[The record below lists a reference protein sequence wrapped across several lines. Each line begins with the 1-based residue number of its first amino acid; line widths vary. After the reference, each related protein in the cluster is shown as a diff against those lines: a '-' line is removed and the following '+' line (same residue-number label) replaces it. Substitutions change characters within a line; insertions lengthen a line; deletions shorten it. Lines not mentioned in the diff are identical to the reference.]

1 MRLYEELKWRG
12 LIKDVAGEDLEKL
25 LNGKPITFYWGT
37 DPTAD
42 SLHLGHYSSL
52 VTAKRLAKAGHHP
65 ILLVGGATGLIGDP
79 RPTAEREIISKEQLN
94 KNLEGIK
101 KQVSNIFDGKAEVVN
116 NYDWFKG
123 YEFTDFLRD
132 VGKYININYM
142 LDKDIIRRRLE
153 TGITFAE
160 FAYTL
165 IQGYDFLWLYQNK
178 NCVLQAEGS
187 DQWGNITTG
196 IDLIRKKLGKEAYG
210 FTMPLV
216 LDKYGRKFGKS
227 EGNALWLDRNKT
239 SSYELYQYLINVD
252 DEMVISYLKIFTF
265 LSVDEINELEKS
277 NKEHPELREAHKALA
292 REIITDLHGEEA
304 YNEALNI
311 SEALF
316 SGDIKNL
323 TSNDIEMAF
332 KGLDKLVIDKDMNIV
347 DFLVEFNICS
357 SKREAREFV
366 NNNSISINGEKIND
380 LEFTINKSIAI
391 DNKYVVVRR
400 GKKKYFIACFGGKD
414 EKE

>member
-1 MRLYEELKWRG
+1 MTLFEELQWRG
-12 LIKDVAGEDLEKL
+12 LIKDMAGEDLAKV
-25 LNGKPITFYWGT
+25 LNGEPITFYWGT

-79 RPTAEREIISKEQLN
+79 RPTAEREIISKENLL

-101 KQVSNIFDGKAEVVN
+101 AQVSNIFEGKAEVVN

-123 YEFTDFLRD
+123 YELTDFLRD
-132 VGKYININYM
+132 VGKYINVNYM
-142 LDKDIIRRRLE
+142 LDKDIIRRRLDS
-153 TGITFAE
+153 GITFAE
-160 FAYTL
+160 FTYTL
-165 IQGYDFLWLYQNK
+165 IQGYDFLWLYENK
-178 NCVLQAEGS
+178 GCILQAEGS

-196 IDLIRKKLGKEAYG
+196 LDLIKKKTGKEAYA

-216 LDKYGRKFGKS
+216 LDKYGNKFGKS

-265 LSVDEINELEKS
+265 LTPEEIEELEKS
-277 NKEHPELREAHKALA
+277 NKENPHLREAHKALA

-304 YNEALNI
+304 YLEAVKI
-311 SEALF
+311 SESLF
-316 SGDIKNL
+316 SGNIKDL
-323 TSNDIEMAF
+323 TSKQLEDAF
-332 KGLDKLVIDKDMNIV
+332 KGIEPFVAKEENLV
-347 DFLVEFNICS
+347 DFLVEFGVCS
-357 SKREAREFV
+357 SKREAREFI
-366 NNNSISINGEKIND
+366 NNGSISVNGDRVTD
-380 LEFTINKSIAI
+380 LEFKVTKKDAI
-391 DNKYVVVRR
+391 EHKYVVIRR
-400 GKKKYFIACFGGKD
+400 GKKKYFIGKFV
-414 EKE
+414 

>member
-1 MRLYEELKWRG
+1 MTFFEELQWRG
-12 LIKDVAGEDLEKL
+12 LIKDTAGDDLADK
-25 LNGKPITFYWGT
+25 LNGEPITFYWGT

-65 ILLVGGATGLIGDP
+65 ILLCGGATGLIGDP
-79 RPTAEREIISKEQLN
+79 RPTAEREIISKEQLA

-101 KQVSNIFDGKAEVVN
+101 AQVSRIFDGKAEVVN
-116 NYDWFKG
+116 NYDWFRG
-123 YEFTDFLRD
+123 YELTDFLRD
-132 VGKYININYM
+132 VGKYINVNYM
-142 LDKDIIRRRLE
+142 LDKDIIRRRLD

-165 IQGYDFLWLYQNK
+165 IQGYDFLWLYENK
-178 NCVLQAEGS
+178 GCILQAEGS

-196 IDLIRKKLGKEAYG
+196 LDLIKKKTGKDAYA

-216 LDKYGRKFGKS
+216 LDKYGNKFGKS

-265 LSVDEINELEKS
+265 LTPEEIMELEKS
-277 NKEHPELREAHKALA
+277 NKENPHLREAHKALA

-304 YNEALNI
+304 YLEAVKI
-311 SEALF
+311 SESLF
-316 SGDIKNL
+316 SGNIKEL
-323 TSNDIEMAF
+323 SAKEIEDAF
-332 KGLDKLVIDKDMNIV
+332 KGIEPFVAKEANLV
-347 DFLVEFNICS
+347 DFLVEFGICS
-357 SKREAREFV
+357 SKREAREFIS
-366 NNNSISINGEKIND
+366 NGSISVNGDKVTD
-380 LEFTINKSIAI
+380 LEFQITKSDSIEQ
-391 DNKYVVVRR
+391 KYVVIRR
-400 GKKKYFIACFGGKD
+400 GKKKYFIGKF
-414 EKE
+414 